1 MENYIGWQCPIC
13 KNVWAPFVKKCAC
26 QTIPPN
32 ETLDDDKTFC
42 RMLIES
48 TGTAT
53 PYQSVSNVCFEC
65 DSYQKRKIG
74 RCLRGDI
81 VNPGY
86 AHCPLY
92 TKRREY

>member
-13 KNVWAPFVKKCAC
+13 KNVWAPFIKKCVC
-26 QTIPPN
+26 QMTSPN

-48 TGTAT
+48 IGTPT
-53 PYQSVSNVCFEC
+53 RYQSVSNICFEC
-65 DSYQKRKIG
+65 DSYQKRKIP
-74 RCLRGDI
+74 RCMRGDI
-81 VNPGY
+81 LNPGY

-92 TKRREY
+92 TKRKEY